1 MKSSA
6 ATLAT
11 PTREAF
17 VGVPPLGG
25 SDALDGPFY
34 LHRTHRDSGTPT
46 KSPAGTPTRCRL
58 VVALIVIL
66 MAPAAFA
73 ALDPLY
79 ESGPAKY
86 RMGADATA
94 SDRIDQLVFDRLR
107 ELKIEPANVCSDAV
121 FLRRAYLTV
130 IGTLPTEEEA
140 RAFLSATDPDRRAR
154 LIDELLKRDEFAEY
168 WTMKWGDLLRVKAE
182 FPIKLWPNAAQ
193 AYTRWIYA
201 GVRGNKPLHQFVH
214 ELLVANGSNF
224 REGEVNFYR
233 AMQDRSPRGIAATVA
248 LTFMGE
254 RADKWPKKK
263 LDALAGFFAQVA
275 FKSTAEWKEEI
286 VYFDPTADK
295 EGLAKNAVFPDGTR
309 PTADPR
315 TEDMRVPFVNW
326 LLRPEN
332 PWFCRNM
339 ANRMWAW
346 LMGRG
351 IIHEPDDSRADNP
364 PSNPALLDLLQR
376 EFATSRCNMK
386 HLFRIILNS
395 QTFQLSSIPTGLE
408 TTTTQA
414 NFAWYPLRRMEAEV
428 LIDALNQLTGTQE
441 SYSSPIPEPYTF
453 IPENVRGIGLPD
465 GSITSSFL
473 ELFGRPP
480 RDTGFESE
488 RNRSTSAAQRL
499 HLLNSSHVHQKVSEC
514 PLVTEARDMKG
525 KPDELVKKIYF
536 TVLSRPPTE
545 KELAAVTAHAD
556 ASYAGTREI
565 AEDLVWALVN
575 QPEFIFIH

>member
-1 MKSSA
+1 MSIKHYSLSLVA
-6 ATLAT
+6 AVAAFALAT
-11 PTREAF
+11 SCA
-17 VGVPPLGG
+17 
-25 SDALDGPFY
+25 S
-34 LHRTHRDSGTPT
+34 
-46 KSPAGTPTRCRL
+46 
-58 VVALIVIL
+58 
-66 MAPAAFA
+66 A
-73 ALDPLY
+73 ALDPLF

-86 RMGADATA
+86 RTGKNATA
-94 SDRIDQLVFDRLR
+94 SDRIDELVFNRLH

-140 RAFLSATDPDRRAR
+140 RAFLEGTDPDRRAR
-154 LIDELLKRDEFAEY
+154 LIDELLKRDEFADY

-201 GVRGNKPLHQFVH
+201 SIRGNKPFHTFAH

-224 REGEVNFYR
+224 RDGPVNFYR
-233 AMQDRSPRGIAATVA
+233 AMQDHSPHGIAAAVA
-248 LTFMGE
+248 LTFLGE

-263 LDALAGFFAQVA
+263 LDALAGFFSQVA
-275 FKSTAEWKEEI
+275 YKATSEWKEEI
-286 VYFDPTADK
+286 VYFDPAADK
-295 EGLAKNAVFPDGTR
+295 NGLAKGAIFPDGTR
-309 PTADPR
+309 PKVDPR
-315 TEDMRVPFVNW
+315 NEDMRTVFAEW

-332 PWFCRNM
+332 PWFCRTM
-339 ANRMWAW
+339 ANRMWSW

-364 PSNPALLDLLQR
+364 PSNPALLALLQR
-376 EFATSRCNMK
+376 EFASSRCDMK

-408 TTTTQA
+408 TTEAEA
-414 NFAWYPLRRMEAEV
+414 NFSWYPLRRMEAEV
-428 LIDALNQLTGTQE
+428 LIDALNQITETQE

-453 IPENVRGIGLPD
+453 IPENIRGIALPD

-488 RNRSTSAAQRL
+488 RNRGTSAAQRL
-499 HLLNSSHVHQKVSEC
+499 HLLNSSHVHQKVNEC
-514 PLVTEARDMKG
+514 PLVTEARDLKH
-525 KPDELVKKIYF
+525 KPEDLVKKIYF

-545 KELAAVTAHAD
+545 KEIAAVNAHTSATYAD
-556 ASYAGTREI
+556 AKEI
-565 AEDLVWALVN
+565 AEDLVWALIN
-575 QPEFIFIH
+575 QPEFYFIH